1 MHMRISRSLRI
12 PPPVTSAAR
21 FARNDVMDSGEEQ
34 LTGDVS
40 TVVRSGDAVL
50 RTVGPWSPA
59 VHALLRYLEDTG
71 FAGAPRLLGID
82 EHGREMLTFI
92 PGDVFRHPAPEVM
105 TETALA
111 ELGRLLR
118 RMHDAAADFV
128 LPDDLDW
135 AHALE
140 TDVPG
145 TAVPCHNDLSPRN
158 VVFRNGLPVA
168 FIDWD
173 LAAPASRVWDLAHC
187 AWQFV
192 PLVDD
197 AGWIAA
203 GWPEPS
209 PLEIRLQRV
218 RALVDGCG
226 LDHDSRIGF
235 GAIVALRMERTSTG
249 IAGLADAGEPAF
261 VRFREQGVIA
271 EIDAARAWVRQH
283 LTAIDA
289 ALVV

>member
-1 MHMRISRSLRI
+1 MEH
-12 PPPVTSAAR
+12 V
-21 FARNDVMDSGEEQ
+21 EEL

-40 TVVRSGDAVL
+40 TVVRTGDAVL
-50 RTVGPWSPA
+50 RTIGPWSPA
-59 VHALLRYLEDTG
+59 VHALLLYLEDSG
-71 FAGAPRLLGID
+71 FDGVPRFLGID
-82 EHGREMLTFI
+82 DQGREMLTFI
-92 PGDVFRHPAPEVM
+92 PGDVFRHPTPAVM
-105 TETALA
+105 TKAALA

-145 TAVPCHNDLSPRN
+145 AAVPCHNDLSPKN
-158 VVFRNGLPVA
+158 VVFRNGLPEA

-173 LAAPASRVWDLAHC
+173 LAAPAPRVWDLAHC

-203 GWPEPS
+203 GWPEPP
-209 PLEIRLQRV
+209 PLEIRLRRV
-218 RALVDGCG
+218 RALVDGYG